1 MIVASLSARILTAK
15 GILIGIQTEFTMFRK
30 DI

>member
-15 GILIGIQTEFTMFRK
+15 GILIDRQTKFTMFRK